1 MTTKCPALLL
11 TIAIALALCASA
23 CSKGGREN
31 APASDGRTPAAPREG
46 SGVERPALPSGHPPV
61 GGAGGAGGAATD
73 APQRAVISW
82 VTPAGWKQEQP
93 SSGMRYA
100 QFRIPGL
107 DGDPDDAECA
117 VFYFGP
123 GQGGSPKDNAD
134 RWISQ
139 FVQPDGSSSESRSK
153 TELKTVNGKQ
163 VMFVEVGGTYTP
175 ATMGMPGGEA
185 KKDYALLG
193 AIVSGPDA
201 PWFFKLTGPRRTVDA
216 NRSAFTEMIASIH

>member
-1 MTTKCPALLL
+1 V
-11 TIAIALALCASA
+11 IAW
-23 CSKGGREN
+23 
-31 APASDGRTPAAPREG
+31 T
-46 SGVERPALPSGHPPV
+46 
-61 GGAGGAGGAATD
+61 
-73 APQRAVISW
+73 
-82 VTPAGWKQEQP
+82 TPAGWKQETP

-123 GQGGSPKDNAD
+123 GQGGSPKDNAS

-139 FVQPDGSSSESRSK
+139 FAQPDGSSSESRAK

-175 ATMGMPGGEA
+175 STMGMPGGEA

-216 NRSAFTEMIASIH
+216 NRDAFTEMIASIR

>member
-1 MTTKCPALLL
+1 MRAMHARLL
-11 TIAIALALCASA
+11 TAITCLMALCLPA
-23 CSKGGREN
+23 CSSGGDGKEPAPSSP
-31 APASDGRTPAAPREG
+31 APASTPNG
-46 SGVERPALPSGHPPV
+46 TVDKSTLPPGHPPAES
-61 GGAGGAGGAATD
+61 GGAGGVTAG
-73 APQRAVISW
+73 APSGAVISW
-82 VTPAGWKQEQP
+82 PTPAGWKQETP
-93 SSGMRYA
+93 TSRMRYA

-107 DGDPDDAECA
+107 DGDPEDAECA

-123 GQGGSPKDNAD
+123 GQGGSPKDNAS

-139 FVQPDGSSSESRSK
+139 FAQPDGSSSESRAK

-163 VMFVEVGGTYTP
+163 VMFVEVGGTYQP
-175 ATMGMPGGEA
+175 STMGMPGGEA

-216 NRSAFTEMIASIH
+216 NRDAFTGMIASIQ